1 MPEPCHHVITLA
13 PGEREAGTK
22 KRRTMLLRKVAVLTF
37 LLPLASALDV
47 LVAEGNPHHQ
57 QCDGASH
64 CTTSCPAQA
73 LPPHLF
79 LLAPVALG
87 LKRQADTFLRVDAHS
102 HAGVPVSIFHFKQP
116 ARLSHLELPFGI
128 ALVSGVDERGLMS
141 FAAPPSD
148 AADSWFPDYSW
159 THVLMCSHGEDG
171 GLHLGWRFV
180 RKPGASWAGP
190 LEFIALI
197 VRPDKSSE
205 LEDSSRARRGVG
217 QELAVGIEAPAWM
230 LAMAMAT
237 RVRSK

>member
-1 MPEPCHHVITLA
+1 MSLRFTLA

-217 QELAVGIEAPAWM
+217 QELEVGIEAPAWM

>member
-1 MPEPCHHVITLA
+1 MVMVLQ
-13 PGEREAGTK
+13 
-22 KRRTMLLRKVAVLTF
+22 KVAVLTF

-116 ARLSHLELPFGI
+116 SRLSHLELPFGI

>member
-1 MPEPCHHVITLA
+1 MGHP
-13 PGEREAGTK
+13 
-22 KRRTMLLRKVAVLTF
+22 KVAVLAF
-37 LLPLASALDV
+37 LLPLACALDL
-47 LVAEGNPHHQ
+47 LVAEGNPHQQQ
-57 QCDGASH
+57 QCEDGATH
-64 CTTSCPAQA
+64 ACTTSCPAQA

-79 LLAPVALG
+79 LLGPVALG
-87 LKRQADTFLRVDAHS
+87 LKRQADTFLRVDSHS
-102 HAGVPVSIFHFKQP
+102 HAGMPVNVFHFKQP

-159 THVLMCSHGEDG
+159 THVLMCSHGEES

-180 RKPGASWAGP
+180 RKPGASGAGP
-190 LEFIALI
+190 SEFIALI
-197 VRPDKSSE
+197 VRPDKASE
-205 LEDSSRARRGVG
+205 PEGGRARRGAG

-237 RVRSK
+237 RVRSPK

>member
-1 MPEPCHHVITLA
+1 MV
-13 PGEREAGTK
+13 
-22 KRRTMLLRKVAVLTF
+22 LRKVTVLTF

-47 LVAEGNPHHQ
+47 LVAEGNPHHHQ
-57 QCDGASH
+57 QCDGSSH
-64 CTTSCPAQA
+64 ACTTSCPAQA

-87 LKRQADTFLRVDAHS
+87 LKRQADTFLRVDPHS
-102 HAGVPVSIFHFKQP
+102 HAGVPVNIFHFKQP
-116 ARLSHLELPFGI
+116 SRLSHLELPFGI

-159 THVLMCSHGEDG
+159 SHVLMCSHGEDS

-205 LEDSSRARRGVG
+205 LEGDSRARRGVG

>member
-1 MPEPCHHVITLA
+1 MV
-13 PGEREAGTK
+13 
-22 KRRTMLLRKVAVLTF
+22 LRKVTVLTF

-47 LVAEGNPHHQ
+47 LVAEGNPHHHQ
-57 QCDGASH
+57 QCDGSSH
-64 CTTSCPAQA
+64 ACTTSCPAQA

-102 HAGVPVSIFHFKQP
+102 HAGVPVNIFHFKQP
-116 ARLSHLELPFGI
+116 SRLSHLELPFGI

-159 THVLMCSHGEDG
+159 SHVLMCSHGEDS

-190 LEFIALI
+190 SEFIALI

-205 LEDSSRARRGVG
+205 EDSRARRAVGG

>member
-1 MPEPCHHVITLA
+1 MV
-13 PGEREAGTK
+13 
-22 KRRTMLLRKVAVLTF
+22 LRKVTVLTF

-47 LVAEGNPHHQ
+47 LVAEGNPHHHQ
-57 QCDGASH
+57 QCDGSSH
-64 CTTSCPAQA
+64 ACTTSCPAQA

-87 LKRQADTFLRVDAHS
+87 LKRQEDTFLRVDPHF
-102 HAGVPVSIFHFKQP
+102 HAGVPVNIFHFKQP
-116 ARLSHLELPFGI
+116 SRLSHLELPFGI

-159 THVLMCSHGEDG
+159 SHVLMCSHGEDS

-205 LEDSSRARRGVG
+205 EDSRARRGVGG